1 MPTGSSTSLLLATLL
16 LLCAAPV
23 AAQSDETAPAA
34 PLSADQGSPEAAEGS
49 ADPVAA
55 PALSTPTLRL
65 IPRLSPGTRWLRKL
79 TYSLTTD
86 AAVVRGD
93 IESATRWTDSFEVEV
108 EITLLSGSRRG
119 ARRYD
124 LLFRSV
130 NQSGATPASRLPAL
144 PVADDHW
151 RCEGDETWS
160 CTGIKGAIKPPF
172 WLLPEWSAWWFEG
185 RLGDDG
191 GYTRVR
197 GVARQLGLP
206 PESRAR
212 LVVRTAGSAAAGL
225 TELDLLPTGSVAVPV
240 GDETSTAALTG
251 AGHLSADLEA
261 GLIPQ
266 LTLLWRASA
275 EGRLPGA
282 QGGFRRHENHALAW
296 TETPLPA
303 APSAP

>member
-1 MPTGSSTSLLLATLL
+1 MPTGSSTRLLLATLL
-16 LLCAAPV
+16 LVSAAPV

-34 PLSADQGSPEAAEGS
+34 PVSLDDGSTDAPEGS
-49 ADPVAA
+49 AEPVAT

-86 AAVVRGD
+86 AAVVRGE
-93 IESATRWTDSFEVEV
+93 IENATRWTDTYEVEV

-119 ARRYD
+119 VRRYD
-124 LLFRSV
+124 LLFRNV
-130 NQSGATPASRLPAL
+130 EQPGATPLTRLPTL
-144 PVADDHW
+144 PVEGDHW

-160 CTGIKGAIKPPF
+160 CTGQKGVIAPPF

-206 PESRAR
+206 PASRAR
-212 LVVRTAGSAAAGL
+212 LVVRTAGSAISGL
-225 TELDLLPTGSVAVPV
+225 TELDLIPSGSISLPV
-240 GDETSTAALTG
+240 GAETATAALTG
-251 AGHLSADLEA
+251 SGHLSATLDA

-266 LTLLWRASA
+266 LTLQWRASA
-275 EGRLPGA
+275 EGRLPAGR
-282 QGGFRRHENHALAW
+282 GLFRRNEIHDLGW

-303 APSAP
+303 APAAP

>member
-1 MPTGSSTSLLLATLL
+1 VEPASA
-16 LLCAAPV
+16 
-23 AAQSDETAPAA
+23 APAA
-34 PLSADQGSPEAAEGS
+34 ASEGSPEAAEGS
-49 ADPVAA
+49 AEPVAA
-55 PALSTPTLRL
+55 PALSTPTVRL
-65 IPRLSPGTRWLRKL
+65 IPRLSPGNRKLRKL
-79 TYSLTTD
+79 TYSLTTE

-93 IESATRWTDSFEVEV
+93 VESATRWTDSFEVEV

-124 LLFRSV
+124 LIFRTV
-130 NQSGATPASRLPAL
+130 NQPGATPASRLPAL
-144 PVADDHW
+144 PVAGDHW

-160 CTGIKGAIKPPF
+160 CTGNKGAIVPPF

-206 PESRAR
+206 ADSRAR

-225 TELDLLPTGSVAVPV
+225 TELDLLPSGSVAVPV
-240 GDETSTAALTG
+240 GDEPSTASLTG

-261 GLIPQ
+261 GLTPQ
-266 LTLLWRASA
+266 LTLQWRASA

-282 QGGFRRHENHALAW
+282 QGGFRRSENHALAW